1 MPTTNPRINVTVS
14 QSLYQLTGD
23 LARLQRVSRSTVLRE
38 LLEASEPALRQVVA
52 MMAAA
57 DELSSEMKGKLSAD
71 LGRALGS
78 VEKKAQELLSVA
90 SGATADLVA
99 EAEAI
104 KGRRPAGGGRR
115 AGTRPT
121 AANTRKRSRTPLSS
135 NRGVK
140 S

>member
-23 LARLQRVSRSTVLRE
+23 LARLQRVSRATVLRE

-52 MMAAA
+52 MLEAA
-57 DELSSEMKGKLSAD
+57 DEVTTEMKGKLSAD
-71 LGRALGS
+71 LDRALGLA
-78 VEKKAQELLSVA
+78 VTKAEELLAIAAGV
-90 SGATADLVA
+90 TTDLVA
-99 EAEAI
+99 GAEAI
-104 KGRRPAGGGRR
+104 KGRRPARVGRAR
-115 AGTRPT
+115 PGTRAT
-121 AANTRKRSRTPLSS
+121 NGRKVPKTPLPS